1 LTVQGWYVEC
11 HGVIKGLFIFWRRV
25 MYAMIDFGGNQLKVI
40 PGTKVRVFN
49 LNKEEGETIE
59 NKNVLL
65 VADGE
70 EISVGKP
77 YVENAVVKLQVLR
90 NFKGT
95 KIIVFKKRRRKA
107 SKVKRGFRPS
117 YTELKVLEILK

>member
-1 LTVQGWYVEC
+1 
-11 HGVIKGLFIFWRRV
+11 
-25 MYAMIDFGGNQLKVI
+25 MYAMIDFGGNQLKVV
-40 PGTKVRVFN
+40 PGAKVRVFN

-95 KIIVFKKRRRKA
+95 KLIVFKKRRRKS